1 MTSSNQAAERIVM
14 VGTHPDTMGGISTVV
29 RGYKAAGLFD
39 RFPVTYV
46 VTHRDG
52 SAAIKA
58 RSAIRAWFA
67 VARELLRGNA
77 PLFHIHLSSRASFW
91 RKLVICFEARL
102 ARRPYILHVHG
113 SEFMRFYREECGR
126 AGRALVRW
134 AFRRAAVVIA
144 LSEQWRDDLLEIC
157 PSARVVVLPNAVGLP
172 DLRLRRAPVVFK
184 PPATHKGD
192 LNGHMHPRYAGM
204 EPTTIAFLGRLGERK
219 GVFDLLRAF
228 ASAAQDHPHARLVC
242 AGDGEVSR
250 AAALAEEL
258 GIADRVTFPGW
269 LNAEGTRE
277 LLSRSEIFVLPS
289 RAEGLPMALLE
300 AMSWRLAVLVT
311 AVGGIPQVV
320 RHDLNGIF
328 VTPGDVAEL
337 SGALKELLSEPQR
350 RARLAAAARATI
362 EQSFSLDQAVER
374 LTHLY
379 RDFGV
384 PQRMAR
390 GKNP

>member
-1 MTSSNQAAERIVM
+1 MSSVTSERIVM

-39 RFPVTYV
+39 LFPVTYV

-52 SAAIKA
+52 SAATKA

-67 VARELLRGNA
+67 VAKELMRGNS

-91 RKLVICFEARL
+91 RKLVICFQAWV
-102 ARRPYILHVHG
+102 ARRPCILHVHG
-113 SEFMRFYREECGR
+113 SEFMRFHEECGR
-126 AGRALVRW
+126 LRRAVVRW
-134 AFRRAAVVIA
+134 AFRHAAVVVA
-144 LSEQWRDDLLEIC
+144 LSEQWRDDLVKIC
-157 PSARVVVLPNAVGLP
+157 PGARVVVLPNAVGLP
-172 DLRLRRAPVVFK
+172 DLRLRRAPAVHK

-192 LNGHMHPRYAGM
+192 LNGHTHPRYAGT
-204 EPTTIAFLGRLGERK
+204 EPTTIVFLGRLGERK

-228 ASAAQDHPHARLVC
+228 ASLAREHPQARLVC

-250 AAALAEEL
+250 ACALAEEL
-258 GIADRVTFPGW
+258 GIADRVAFPGW

-320 RHDLNGIF
+320 RHDLNGVF
-328 VTPGDVAEL
+328 VTPGDIDEL

-350 RARLAAAARATI
+350 RARLAGAARATI
-362 EQSFSLDQAVER
+362 EQNFSLDQAVER
-374 LTHLY
+374 LAHLY

-384 PQRMAR
+384 EPRVGVR
-390 GKNP
+390 CT